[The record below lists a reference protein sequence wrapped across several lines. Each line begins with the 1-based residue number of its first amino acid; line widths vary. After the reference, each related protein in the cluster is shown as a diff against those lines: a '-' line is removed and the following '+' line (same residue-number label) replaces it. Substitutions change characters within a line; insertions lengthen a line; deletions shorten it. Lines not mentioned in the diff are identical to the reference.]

1 MVFAKASGQNKSMS
15 AVLVTA
21 FTVCGAIW
29 HNANMFAPELKPPN
43 SVAKV
48 LICIFFFILTHCL
61 YPREPIRKQRLAD
74 KE

>member
-1 MVFAKASGQNKSMS
+1 MGFAKASEQNKSMN

-48 LICIFFFILTHCL
+48 LICIFFFLS
-61 YPREPIRKQRLAD
+61 
-74 KE
+74 

>member
-1 MVFAKASGQNKSMS
+1 MGFTKASEQNKSMN

-29 HNANMFAPELKPPN
+29 SNTNMFAPELKPPN

-48 LICIFFFILTHCL
+48 FICIFYFILTHCL